1 MWTICKKELSQ
12 FLNTSTGFFFTGIF
26 VFLAGVFFSLYQL
39 NSGIA
44 DFSVT
49 LSSLELFFLLGVP
62 LATMNS
68 LAGETKQ
75 NTDKLLF
82 TSPCSVTCIITGKFL
97 AIEILF
103 FVSMILI
110 LPLPIITGHLLK
122 TTSGVSLFWGMD
134 TGRFLAS
141 FLGFFLEGSCY
152 LALGL
157 LISGLTESPAI
168 SASLSFLS
176 ILLLTNIDGLGAIL
190 PNGKIASLVCTGLLI
205 LATTVILYRLTA
217 HFLISIIGC
226 LILTVFCGVLFIS
239 NPMMFDNLILKI
251 TSLFSISKRFRLFSM
266 GLISTG
272 NLFWIFAFIFL
283 SLFCTVQLILR
294 RRWR

>member
-12 FLNTSTGFFFTGIF
+12 YVNTSIGFFFTGIF

-39 NSGIA
+39 NSGVA

-49 LSSLELFFLLGVP
+49 LASLELFFLLGVP

-75 NTDKLLF
+75 NTDKLLL
-82 TSPCSVTCIITGKFL
+82 TSPCSVTGIITGKFL
-97 AIEILF
+97 AMEILF
-103 FVSMILI
+103 FVSMLLI
-110 LPLPIITGHLLK
+110 LPLPLITGHLLK
-122 TTSGVSLFWGMD
+122 TTTGANLVFGMD
-134 TGRFLAS
+134 TGRFIAS

-152 LALGL
+152 LSLGL

-168 SASLSFLS
+168 SASLTFLS
-176 ILLLTNIDGLGAIL
+176 ILLLTNIEGIGALL
-190 PNGKIASLVCTGLLI
+190 PSGKLSSLICTGIIILI
-205 LATTVILYRLTA
+205 ITVALYRLTA
-217 HFLISIIGC
+217 HLLATMIGC
-226 LILTVFCGVLFIS
+226 IVLTLFCGLLFITY
-239 NPMMFDNLILKI
+239 PMFFDNLILKI
-251 TSLFSISKRFRLFSM
+251 TSLISISKRFRLFSM

-283 SLFCTVQLILR
+283 SLFCTVQFILR